1 MDLGVVYVDKVFLH
15 SVLILLA
22 LMIVYSLVTYCVIKK
37 GVKDALVEYN
47 NEKKTLEEPSE

>member
-1 MDLGVVYVDKVFLH
+1 MDLGVLYIDKVFLY

-22 LMIVYSLVTYCVIKK
+22 LIIIYSLVTYCVIKK

-47 NEKKTLEEPSE
+47 SEKQDKRPTE